1 MKSNSPVSTLFY
13 RNSTLFILT
22 IPLVLIALGVGL
34 FGNAL
39 LERITI
45 VLFINL
51 ILVLGLQVFM
61 GNSGVLSFA
70 QMGFMGIAAY
80 ASILFSMTPKMKAIA
95 LPNLYPIL
103 ADVQVPFFLALGIG
117 TLLATVIAAVVGF
130 PLMRLTSGAPIATFA
145 LLVIIHRVLINW
157 DEVTNGARTIFGI
170 ERFTTLGMC
179 AVFGILFVFLSYWF
193 KETTLGLRLR
203 ASRED
208 EQAAASIGINKVV
221 VRWLAFILSAIMTG
235 VAGVLWA
242 HFIISFSPASFYLRQ
257 TFLIVTMLIV
267 GGTSSVSGAVVG
279 TLVVTLIYEGM
290 RGIENAINLSGV
302 INFNVSGLT
311 EVFLSTALIM
321 ILILR
326 PAGITGGKE
335 FIWRR
340 KKDDREVINIYD
352 EIEATDSNFNGD
364 EIPKDKTLTSNITN
378 ETGK

>member
-1 MKSNSPVSTLFY
+1 MKLKSLISILFY
-13 RNSTLFILT
+13 RNSTLIIL
-22 IPLVLIALGVGL
+22 IVPLALIALGVSL
-34 FGNAL
+34 FGGAL

-51 ILVLGLQVFM
+51 TLVLGLQVFM

-103 ADVQVPFFLALGIG
+103 ADVQTPFFLALGIG
-117 TLLATVIAAVVGF
+117 TMVTTVIAAVVGF
-130 PLMRLTSGAPIATFA
+130 PLMRLSSGAPIATFA

-157 DEVTNGARTIFGI
+157 DNVTNGARTIFGI
-170 ERFTTLGMC
+170 ERFTTLGIC
-179 AVFGILFVFLSYWF
+179 AAFGILFVILSYWF

-203 ASRED
+203 ASREN
-208 EQAAASIGINKVV
+208 EQAAASIGINKVIF
-221 VRWLAFILSAIMTG
+221 RWMAFILSALMTG

-242 HFIISFSPASFYLRQ
+242 HFIISFSPVSFYLKQ
-257 TFLIVTMLIV
+257 TFLIITMLIV
-267 GGTSSVSGAVVG
+267 GGTGSVSGAVVG
-279 TLVVTLIYEGM
+279 TLVITLIYEGM
-290 RGIENAINLSGV
+290 RGIENAINISGV

-335 FIWRR
+335 FQWSRR
-340 KKDDREVINIYD
+340 KVDQEVLSVPVEN
-352 EIEATDSNFNGD
+352 EA
-364 EIPKDKTLTSNITN
+364 
-378 ETGK
+378 